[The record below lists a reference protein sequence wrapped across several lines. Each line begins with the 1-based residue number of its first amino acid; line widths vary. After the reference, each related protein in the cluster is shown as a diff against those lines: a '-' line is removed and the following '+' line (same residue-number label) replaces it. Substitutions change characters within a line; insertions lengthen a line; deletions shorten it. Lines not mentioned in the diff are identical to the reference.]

1 VNDTE
6 CRSSERSEFKNL
18 KIDTKLTKVT
28 SVFYAE
34 TANAVTRV
42 TVTIVNAGNENGFNR
57 FRRPP
62 LARSTESDHR

>member
-1 VNDTE
+1 MSLLRGSE
-6 CRSSERSEFKNL
+6 CSEFKNL

-34 TANAVTRV
+34 TANAV